1 MFVSADYKVGRCPKL
16 DTTWNHTY
24 EGHALNHTKLL
35 GVWQT
40 VKMNEQD
47 DMWLECHSMKL
58 AQIGDDPTR
67 LQVLVGGVTQP
78 QPELE
83 IVYESYKQWVFKHP
97 QDTSLAYETGIADD
111 GVNTPDT
118 YLTEFE
124 KTLLKKLTK
133 K

>member
-1 MFVSADYKVGRCPKL
+1 M
-16 DTTWNHTY
+16 
-24 EGHALNHTKLL
+24 
-35 GVWQT
+35 
-40 VKMNEQD
+40 
-47 DMWLECHSMKL
+47 
-58 AQIGDDPTR
+58 
-67 LQVLVGGVTQP
+67 QVLVGGVTQP

-97 QDTSLAYETGIADD
+97 NDTSLAYETGIADD

-133 K
+133 KQKEKMTKFDKELYKAKRKEQLFARDVLAHSLQEGDKYKFPL